1 MCLEDVLD
9 DLDGG
14 GWCQVSQ
21 TGACQTATS
30 PFLPKKG
37 PSHHHNK
44 KKWDRSEWS
53 ASTWRGTGSG
63 VIVSEK
69 LSICLT
75 GYSYFLHQNFLRLL
89 YAKPSSRRSLL
100 RNPNIENNEDRSS
113 GRLTD
118 LPNRF
123 QPEKSI
129 RGQKG
134 AKRWGV
140 RGWRISRGSRLGSQI
155 LFFFA
160 RNITNNLPCTV
171 LRLCANL

>member
-1 MCLEDVLD
+1 MLIPTLMRNKCVLMYVLYHFWCALDNIPQLIDIQAFFATLAWLIPLNMEQMCLEDVLD

-53 ASTWRGTGSG
+53 ASMCWGAGSG
-63 VIVSEK
+63 IMDSEK

-100 RNPNIENNEDRSS
+100 RNPNI
-113 GRLTD
+113 
-118 LPNRF
+118 
-123 QPEKSI
+123 
-129 RGQKG
+129 
-134 AKRWGV
+134 
-140 RGWRISRGSRLGSQI
+140 
-155 LFFFA
+155 
-160 RNITNNLPCTV
+160 
-171 LRLCANL
+171 